1 LLVGATLRPTLRRH
15 RREKGCSMTNL
26 PTNRRDFL
34 AAGAGGAL
42 VSLLPVNLLYAQ
54 PTDGKTLTVVL
65 PSNPITI
72 DPINQ
77 LNHDAMVLGQAV
89 FENLV
94 EYDIDG
100 VLKPQLAKALPTISP
115 DKKTYT
121 FDLRDDVTFHNGK
134 KLTAEDVRYSFDYL
148 LDPANKAARRSLFTR
163 ITKVTVLDPLR
174 VQFELSEPYGPWLY
188 FLTKYMGIFP
198 VGSRKEHGDDY
209 FKSRP
214 AGVGT
219 GFGVFEEW
227 KPNDYVSFR
236 KNPNYWRKGL
246 PAWDRLVVKMIP
258 EDATRVAYLLTGQAD
273 IISAPPPREFSRL
286 KTMPGITGA
295 SRPTLGGALLMYT
308 NNLKPPLD
316 DVNFRKAV
324 SCAIDR
330 KTIGEKVYYGLLDPS
345 AVPAPPRGWW
355 FNAQADKELGYDLE
369 RAKQFLAKSKYP
381 NGAEF
386 DIHVQAEP
394 YLLDTKDA
402 AIFVQSQLAKI
413 GIKVNLKVFEFSVL
427 IQQAIRGEHQ
437 MVLQVFMSPGEPS
450 YIMQVCMTPNQVL
463 SKSTG
468 YDNPEFNA
476 TLAAAFAETEQDRQ
490 KELYGKLQTLA
501 ARDAPLGIL
510 GYVHASN
517 LWRQNVQNF
526 KVNQGLTIAPGEA
539 RI

>member
-1 LLVGATLRPTLRRH
+1 MAKFEPNRRH
-15 RREKGCSMTNL
+15 
-26 PTNRRDFL
+26 FL
-34 AAGAGGAL
+34 AATGGGAL
-42 VSLLPVNLLYAQ
+42 VSLLPSDLLHAQ
-54 PTDGKTLTVVL
+54 PNQGKTLTVVL

-77 LNHDAMVLGQAV
+77 LNHDAMVLGQTV

-94 EYDIDG
+94 EYDLDG
-100 VLKPQLAKALPTISP
+100 TLKPQLAKALPTISA
-115 DKKTYT
+115 DKKTYV
-121 FDLRDDVTFHNGK
+121 FELRDDVTFQNGK
-134 KLTAEDVRYSFDYL
+134 KMTAEDVKYSFDYL

-163 ITKVTVLDPLR
+163 ITKVTVLDTHK
-174 VQFELSEPYGPWLY
+174 VQFDLTEPYGPWLY

-198 VGSRKEHGDDY
+198 AGSRKEHGDDY

-227 KPNDYVSFR
+227 KPNDYISFR
-236 KNPNYWRKGL
+236 KNPTYWRKGL

-258 EDATRVAYLLTGQAD
+258 EDATRVAYLLTGQVD
-273 IISAPPPREFSRL
+273 VISAPPPREFNRL
-286 KTMPGITGA
+286 KTMPGVTGA

-316 DVNFRKAV
+316 DVNFRKAIA
-324 SCAIDR
+324 CAIDR

-345 AVPAPPRGWW
+345 SVPAPPRGWW
-355 FNAQADKELGYDLE
+355 FNAEADKELAFNID
-369 RAKQFLAKSKYP
+369 RAKEFLAKSKYP
-381 NGAEF
+381 NGAEL
-386 DIHVQAEP
+386 DCSIQAEP

-413 GIKVNLKVFEFSVL
+413 GIKLNLKVYEFSVL

-437 MVLQVFMSPGEPS
+437 MALQVFMSPGEPS
-450 YIMQVCMTPNQVL
+450 YIMQVCVTPNQVL

-468 YDNPEFNA
+468 YDNPEVNGL
-476 TLAAAFAETEQDRQ
+476 LAAAFAETEEAKL
-490 KELYGKLQTLA
+490 KEIYGKIQMLL
-501 ARDAPLGIL
+501 ARDAPIGVL

-517 LWRQNVQNF
+517 LWRQGVKDF
-526 KVNQGLTIAPGEA
+526 KVNQGLTMSVGDVKV
-539 RI
+539 

>member
-1 LLVGATLRPTLRRH
+1 MLTV
-15 RREKGCSMTNL
+15 
-26 PTNRRDFL
+26 PTNRRAFL
-34 AAGAGGAL
+34 VAAAGGAL
-42 VSLLPVNLLYAQ
+42 GGLLPASLLHAQ
-54 PTDGKTLTVVL
+54 PTNGKTLTIVL

-94 EYDIDG
+94 EYDVDG
-100 VLKPQLAKALPTISP
+100 VLKPQLAKALPVISA

-121 FDLRDDVTFHNGK
+121 FELRDDVTFHNGK
-134 KLTAEDVRYSFDYL
+134 KMTAEDVKYSFDYL

-163 ITKVTVLDPLR
+163 ITKVTVLDPLK

-188 FLTKYMGIFP
+188 FLTKYMGIYP
-198 VGSRKEHGDDY
+198 AGSRKEHGDDY
-209 FKSRP
+209 FTSRP

-227 KPNDYVSFR
+227 KPNDYISFK

-246 PAWDRLVVKMIP
+246 PHWDRLVVKMIP
-258 EDATRVAYLLTGQAD
+258 EDATRVAYLLTGQVD
-273 IISAPPPREFSRL
+273 LISAPPPREFNRL

-308 NNLKPPLD
+308 NNLKAPFD

-324 SCAIDR
+324 SAAIDR

-345 AVPAPPRGWW
+345 SVPAPARGWW
-355 FNAQADKELGYDLE
+355 FNAEADKELGFDLDK
-369 RAKQFLAKSKYP
+369 AKALLAKSKYAG
-381 NGAEF
+381 GAEF
-386 DIHVQAEP
+386 DLSIQAEP

-402 AIFVQSQLAKI
+402 AIFVQAQLAKI
-413 GIKVNLKVFEFSVL
+413 GIKVNLKVYEFSVL
-427 IQQAIRGEHQ
+427 IQHAIRGEHQ
-437 MVLQVFMSPGEPS
+437 AALQVFMSPGEPS
-450 YIMQVCMTPNQVL
+450 YIMQVCLTPEQVL

-468 YDNPEFNA
+468 YNNPEFNQ
-476 TLAAAFAETEQDRQ
+476 TLAAAFAETEEAKL

-501 ARDAPLGIL
+501 ARDAPIGVL

-517 LWRQNVQNF
+517 LWRQALQDV
-526 KVNQGLTIAPGEA
+526 KVNQGLTIAPGE
-539 RI
+539 IKV

>member
-1 LLVGATLRPTLRRH
+1 MANLVTDRR
-15 RREKGCSMTNL
+15 R
-26 PTNRRDFL
+26 FL
-34 AAGAGGAL
+34 AAGAAGSLA
-42 VSLLPVNLLYAQ
+42 SLLPIDLLRAQ
-54 PTDGKTLTVVL
+54 PTQGKTLTIVL
-65 PSNPITI
+65 PSNPITM

-77 LNHDAMVLGQAV
+77 LNHDAMVLGQTV

-94 EYDIDG
+94 EYDVDG

-115 DKKTYT
+115 DKKTYV
-121 FDLRDDVTFHNGK
+121 FELRDDVTFQNGK
-134 KLTAEDVRYSFDYL
+134 KLTAADVKYSFDYL

-163 ITKVTVLDPLR
+163 ISKVTVLDPLK
-174 VQFELSEPYGPWLY
+174 VQVDLSEPYGPWLY

-198 VGSRKEHGDDY
+198 EGSRKEHGDDY

-219 GFGVFEEW
+219 GFGIFEEW
-227 KPNDYVSFR
+227 KPNDYISFR
-236 KNPNYWRKGL
+236 RNPNYWRKDV
-246 PAWDRLVVKMIP
+246 PAWDRLVVRMIP
-258 EDATRVAYLLTGQAD
+258 EDATRVAYLLTGQVD
-273 IISAPPPREFSRL
+273 IVSAPPPREFNRL

-316 DVNFRKAV
+316 DVNFRKAI

-345 AVPAPPRGWW
+345 SVPAPPRGWW
-355 FNAQADKELGYDLE
+355 FNAEADKELGFNLD
-369 RAKQFLAKSKYP
+369 RAKEFLAKSKYP
-381 NGAEF
+381 TGAEL
-386 DIHVQAEP
+386 DLSIQAEP

-402 AIFVQSQLAKI
+402 AIFVQAQLAKI

-437 MVLQVFMSPGEPS
+437 MALQVFMSPGEPS
-450 YIMQVCMTPNQVL
+450 YIMQVCLTPDQVL

-468 YDNPEFNA
+468 YNNPEFNA
-476 TLAAAFAETEQDRQ
+476 LLAAAFAETDEAKQ
-490 KELYGKLQTLA
+490 KEIYGKMQALA
-501 ARDAPLGIL
+501 ARDAPLGVL

-526 KVNQGLTIAPGEA
+526 KVNQGLTMAVGDV
-539 RI
+539 RL